1 MVALGFRREGKGEST
16 HDAVGGAGG
25 DGELLVRVVVLVQQI
40 CAQSETTRVRIRRS
54 SGDGEHGQERNR
66 GQRRGRRRRRRAVGP
81 LVFLPMSA

>member
-1 MVALGFRREGKGEST
+1 MVEST

-40 CAQSETTRVRIRRS
+40 CAESETTRVRIRRS
-54 SGDGEHGQERNR
+54 SGDGERGQERNR
-66 GQRRGRRRRRRAVGP
+66 GQRRGRRRRAGP